1 VTDKKK
7 KKSVPQRVINFFDE
21 GAKWAKD
28 VVRDEEVRA
37 SVRTDLGLPPEGPSK
52 SSDLN
57 VDNRFA
63 NIEAYRTTVNPDQEA
78 LSASIADLKAIY
90 EAIAAVVKAGGE
102 SDDALSEQVLHQYL
116 RLMSINFIR
125 LRAPFLF
132 WSGQLLGFIEQ
143 GFSTDTIPKPIGEA
157 IVSFFKDPP
166 AAIGQVYGSLETEED
181 ARRIS
186 HGIFIPAGV
195 LLGFLYKRTK
205 YLPINKP
212 AAISYGFIP
221 SSDSVTPNGDR
232 LSERAFSFLIKGSSN
247 LITGSSDPKNGTPPD
262 PCNPPDVPAPNKL
275 LETDVSATFMMVPRQ
290 HFGRAGLFAS
300 FGGSGQLQLQ
310 LDDDWKLTLGPKS
323 SGAID
328 FFFGEGGVDVGG
340 PKDAAFS
347 VSIEHLKKE
356 EELPEIIPLTDKTR
370 LEFGHLSFFAEG
382 SLNGVK
388 AIARA
393 RDCAL
398 VMASN
403 NDAITERTVR
413 TDQFRV
419 DFDLGLG
426 IADGHFFL
434 EGGSGLEATLPG
446 SKALGPLTVQALTVR
461 LIPGGGP
468 SKADFT
474 FDVLA
479 TLQVKLGPLLITVQK
494 IGLSAEIDFF
504 DDFRFGFRRPEGL
517 AILVNTDAVK
527 GGGFLAHSPTTGE
540 YFGALELTINESW
553 SVKAIGVA
561 GTRMPDG
568 SRGFSFAAIIT
579 ASGFRL
585 NLGLGF
591 QLTGVGGIIGL
602 DRTFNLDKLEAK
614 LKQGILRNLLFPPN
628 PVANATAILADITQV
643 FPPARDHYV
652 MGLMFRFVWGS
663 EKLVTIDLG
672 VIISGHDHLTI
683 LGIVDVYF
691 PLPKKALVEIHV
703 HVMGDIDIRR
713 KRIFVRAEIVNT
725 SQIFGL
731 TLKGSAAMLLTWGE
745 DPVFILSFGGF
756 NKRYEPQ
763 LPVGFPKLDRLLI
776 QLADIKGLKVT
787 LKAYLAVTS
796 NSFQIGGSVDL
807 KAGSGKFTIEGSLSV
822 DALFQSSHPTFIFDL
837 DASITLKAWGVTLFK
852 VHVSGTLEGGHP
864 WHARGSASFSIWIF
878 DFSVDFDEEWGDKGG
893 EQSLP
898 PVDVSEQMIAALSDG
913 RNWNAELPAEAEGLV
928 TLQPSTSVSDG
939 NAVLHPL
946 SGLSITQRVAPLNIT
961 LSRVGNAKPKGQNRF
976 TIERVSVSN
985 AGLETDP
992 IQEHFARSQ
1001 FLDMTDDEKLGTPA
1015 FEKMDSGVRVGI
1027 ARVLH
1032 GTPVTASMEC
1042 ETFVYR
1048 GKSGKTEKG
1057 AVKAVSEEL
1066 LRRSLGIGAAASA
1079 PSAVRLRVPP
1089 PVVKV
1094 KSYKYVVVKVS
1105 DQSHVTAQ
1113 PLNTYTEAVQAMR
1126 ARVAAQPNEKTQ
1138 LQVLEVTA

>member
-1 VTDKKK
+1 VADKKK
-7 KKSVPQRVINFFDE
+7 KKSVPQRVISFFRE
-21 GAKWAKD
+21 GAEWAKD
-28 VVRDEEVRA
+28 VVRDEDVRA
-37 SVRTDLGLPPEGPSK
+37 SVRTDLGLPPEGTSK
-52 SSDLN
+52 TPDLN
-57 VDNRFA
+57 VDDRFA
-63 NIEAYRTTVNPDQEA
+63 NIEAYGKNVNPDQEA

-90 EAIAAVVKAGGE
+90 EAITAVVKAGGV
-102 SDDALSEQVLHQYL
+102 SDDALSEQVLHYYL

-166 AAIGQVYGSLETEED
+166 ASIGQVYGSLETEED
-181 ARRIS
+181 AHRIS
-186 HGIFIPAGV
+186 HGIFVPAGV
-195 LLGFLYKRTK
+195 LLGFLYKRTT

-212 AAISYGFIP
+212 AAISYGWIP
-221 SSDSVTPNGDR
+221 GTDSVTPNGDR
-232 LSERAFSFLIKGSSN
+232 LSERAFSFSIKGPTN
-247 LITGSSDPKNGTPPD
+247 LKQVEFED
-262 PCNPPDVPAPNKL
+262 PCNPPDVPSPNQL
-275 LETDVSATFMMVPRQ
+275 LETEVTATFMMVPRQ
-290 HFGRAGLFAS
+290 HFGQAGLFAS

-310 LDDDWKLTLGPKS
+310 LDDDWKVTLGPKS
-323 SGAID
+323 SGAIN

-356 EELPEIIPLTDKTR
+356 EELPEIVPLTDKTR

-382 SLNGVK
+382 STNGVK
-388 AIARA
+388 AVARA
-393 RDCAL
+393 KGCAL

-426 IADGHFFL
+426 IADGHFFI

-517 AILVNTDAVK
+517 AILVNTDFVK

-553 SVKAIGVA
+553 SVKAIGVI
-561 GTRMPDG
+561 GTKMPDG

-602 DRTFNLDKLEAK
+602 DRTFDVDKLEAK

-663 EKLVTIDLG
+663 DKLVTIDLA
-672 VIISGHDHLTI
+672 VIISGHAHLTI

-703 HVMGDIDIRR
+703 HVIGDIDIKR
-713 KRIFVRAEIVNT
+713 KRIFVRAEIVNN

-731 TLKGSAAMLLTWGE
+731 KLKGGAAMLLTWGD

-763 LPVGFPKLDRLLI
+763 LPSGFPRLDRLLI
-776 QLADIKGLKVT
+776 QLADTKGFKAS

-807 KAGSGKFTIEGSLSV
+807 KAGLSKFTIEGSLSV
-822 DALFQSSHPTFIFDL
+822 DALFQSGHPTFIFDL
-837 DASITLKAWGVTLFK
+837 AASITLKAWGVTLFK
-852 VHVSGTLEGGHP
+852 VDVNGTLEGGNP

-878 DFSVDFDEEWGDKGG
+878 DFSVDFDEEWGDHGG

-898 PVDVSEQMIAALSDG
+898 SVDVKELMIAAFTDA

-928 TLQPSTSVSDG
+928 TLQPSTSVPDG

-946 SGLSITQRVAPLNIT
+946 SGLSITQRIAPLNVT

-976 TIERVSVSN
+976 TIERVSVGN
-985 AGLETDP
+985 AGLEADP
-992 IQEHFARSQ
+992 IKEHFARSQ

-1015 FEKMDSGVRVGI
+1015 FEKMDSGVRVGT
-1027 ARVLH
+1027 ARVRH

-1048 GKSGKTEKG
+1048 GKSGKTERGGVKG
-1057 AVKAVSEEL
+1057 ISEEL
-1066 LRRSLGIGAAASA
+1066 LRRSLGISAAASA

-1094 KSYKYVVVKVS
+1094 KSYQYVVVKVG
-1105 DQSHVTAQ
+1105 DQSHVTPQ

-1138 LQVLEVTA
+1138 LQVLEVIA

>member
-1 VTDKKK
+1 MADKKK
-7 KKSVPQRVINFFDE
+7 KKSVPQRVIHFFEE
-21 GAKWAKD
+21 GAKWTKD
-28 VVRDEEVRA
+28 VVRDEDVRA
-37 SVRTDLGLPPEGPSK
+37 SVRTDIGLPPEGTSK
-52 SSDLN
+52 KPDPN
-57 VDNRFA
+57 DDDDRFA
-63 NIEAYRTTVNPDQEA
+63 NIEAYGKNVNPDQEA

-90 EAIAAVVKAGGE
+90 EAITAVVKAKGV
-102 SDDALSEQVLHQYL
+102 SDEALTDQATHQFL
-116 RLMSINFIR
+116 RLMSINFLR
-125 LRAPFLF
+125 LRVPFLF

-181 ARRIS
+181 AQRIS

-195 LLGFLYKRTK
+195 LLGFLYRRTK

-212 AAISYGFIP
+212 AAISYGWVP
-221 SSDSVTPNGDR
+221 SADSVTPNGDR
-232 LSERAFSFLIKGSSN
+232 LSERAFSFLIKGSTN
-247 LITGSSDPKNGTPPD
+247 LKVAAAPSTAD
-262 PCNPPDVPAPNKL
+262 PCNPPDVPSPNQS
-275 LETDVSATFMMVPRQ
+275 LETEVTATFMMVPRQ

-323 SGAID
+323 SGAIN

-347 VSIEHLKKE
+347 ISIEHLKKE

-388 AIARA
+388 AVARA
-393 RDCAL
+393 KDCAL
-398 VMASN
+398 VIASN

-426 IADGHFFL
+426 IAGGHFFI

-446 SKALGPLTVQALTVR
+446 SKSLGPLTVQALTVR

-474 FDVLA
+474 FEVLA

-494 IGLSAEIDFF
+494 VGLGAEIDFF

-517 AILVNTDAVK
+517 AILINTSAVK
-527 GGGFLAHSPTTGE
+527 GGGFLGHSPTTGE

-553 SVKAIGVA
+553 SVKAIGVV
-561 GTRMPDG
+561 GTKMPDG

-628 PVANATAILADITQV
+628 PVANATAILADISQV

-663 EKLVTIDLG
+663 DKLVTIDLAA
-672 VIISGHDHLTI
+672 IISDHVTI

-691 PLPKKALVEIHV
+691 PLPKKALVEVHV
-703 HVMGDIDIRR
+703 HVMGDIDIKR
-713 KRIFVRAEIVNT
+713 KRIFVRAELIN
-725 SQIFGL
+725 SQIFGF
-731 TLKGSAAMLLTWGE
+731 TLKGSAAMLLTWGD

-763 LPVGFPKLDRLLI
+763 LPSGFPKLDRL
-776 QLADIKGLKVT
+776 QVPLANTDGFKAT
-787 LKAYLAVTS
+787 FKAYLAVTS
-796 NSFQIGGSVDL
+796 NSFQIGGSVEL
-807 KAGSGKFTIEGSLSV
+807 KAGGGKFTIEGSLSI
-822 DALFQSSHPTFIFDL
+822 DALFQSGHPTFIFDL
-837 DASITLKAWGVTLFK
+837 DASIALKAWGVTLFK
-852 VHVSGTLEGGHP
+852 VDVKGTLEGGHP
-864 WHARGSASFSIWIF
+864 WHARGSASFEIWIF
-878 DFSVDFDEEWGDKGG
+878 DFSVDFDEEWGGHGG

-898 PVDVSEQMIAALSDG
+898 SVDVNEQMIAAFTDA

-928 TLQPSTSVSDG
+928 TLQPSTSVSDAA
-939 NAVLHPL
+939 AVLHPL
-946 SGLSITQRVAPLNIT
+946 SGLSITQRIAPLNVT
-961 LSRVGNAKPKGQNRF
+961 LSRVGNARPKGQNRF
-976 TIERVSVSN
+976 SIERVSVGN
-985 AGLETDP
+985 AALEVDP
-992 IQEHFARSQ
+992 IKEHFARSQ

-1015 FEKMDSGVRVGI
+1015 FEKMDSGVRVGT
-1027 ARVLH
+1027 ARVRH

-1048 GKSGKTEKG
+1048 GKSGKTERG
-1057 AVKAVSEEL
+1057 GVKAVSEEL
-1066 LRRSLGIGAAASA
+1066 LRRSLGISAAASA

-1094 KSYKYVVVKVS
+1094 KSYQYVVVRVG

-1126 ARVAAQPNEKTQ
+1126 ERIAAQPHEKTQ